1 MMWSND
7 DGLYILMI
15 FMLGL
20 SLVPMHF
27 VAKKTVPIM
36 IVAMVLVM
44 AGMVLE
50 IQGREERVKAM
61 VSDFTSGEEL
71 ICKDNNYRPLRI
83 SQSSW
88 VIRNDRLAF
97 KNDHGIDLLDNGCES
112 IHASYKIT
120 SSQMALYLMATAL
133 YVIAMGMGMRA
144 VTTKPKKKENSDEQ

>member
-7 DGLYILMI
+7 DALYILLI
-15 FMLGL
+15 FILGL

-112 IHASYKIT
+112 IRASYKIT

>member
-7 DGLYILMI
+7 DALYILLI
-15 FMLGL
+15 FILGL

-36 IVAMVLVM
+36 IVAIVLVM

-112 IHASYKIT
+112 IHAPYQLT
-120 SSQMALYLMATAL
+120 SSQIALYLMATAL